1 MASPTTNRAR
11 LAPRSKTDENRQ
23 STSEHLLEAAGHIF
37 AQKGFEGTT
46 AKEICERAGTNTAA
60 VNYYFGGIEAL
71 YGAVMEEARNRIFS
85 VREIGLAIAGETAPE
100 AKLEAAINVVIKS
113 LLGPVSSSWA
123 LQLFGRDMVTVSP
136 TAHAAKLKLMLPGA
150 SILRELVGE
159 LMGLREDHP
168 AVARGCMTLMAPIC
182 ILILGDRRIMK
193 RALPSLGLAAEDAPA
208 LARHIVDYTLAGLR
222 AAARKAKAAHSLI

>member
-1 MASPTTNRAR
+1 MARQALRSTRSAR
-11 LAPRSKTDENRQ
+11 RSKSEEDRPGTR
-23 STSEHLLEAAGHIF
+23 EHLLEAAGHVF

-46 AKEICERAGTNTAA
+46 AKEICEQASTNTAA

-71 YGAVMEEARNRIFS
+71 YAAVMEEARNRIFS
-85 VREIGLAIAGETAPE
+85 VREIGLAIAGKTDPE
-100 AKLEAAINVVIKS
+100 SKLEAALDVVIKS

-123 LQLFGRDMVTVSP
+123 LQVFGRDMVTVSP

-150 SILRELVGE
+150 SILRDLVGQ
-159 LMGLREDHP
+159 LMGLPQDHP

-193 RALPSLGLAAEDAPA
+193 RALPSLGLDAEDAPA
-208 LARHIVDYTLAGLR
+208 LARHMVDYALAGLE
-222 AAARKAKAAHSLI
+222 AAGRNARKHN